1 MFYKNNCYI
10 YLDARAGISHRKDFR
25 VIDAPESF
33 RIARKSFDSVQ
44 NTLKVNVLG
53 LSFSK
58 ISGLYLQSL
67 LRNKH
72 RLKYIFKTPIL
83 RTPLSLKIM

>member
-1 MFYKNNCYI
+1 MFYKNSCYI

-53 LSFSK
+53 LSFSNVA
-58 ISGLYLQSL
+58 GLYLQSL

-72 RLKYIFKTPIL
+72 RLNTFSKHLF
-83 RTPLSLKIM
+83 